1 MSSFSA
7 CLYLVLIFVSPF
19 FLEILTVGVVCCSTL
34 HWCSLISRRGKYLS
48 LFDIFR
54 KLEEKRSG
62 RGKSICG
69 DLQRDEMRPRTYT
82 SLYFYYALSSSYFL
96 NHSPRAAA
104 AVVTDELDK
113 LHRSLTVFF
122 SSSSSAS
129 DEDVTQV
136 LVFDQPPTYHKARKR
151 SKEEEEEKKE

>member
-1 MSSFSA
+1 
-7 CLYLVLIFVSPF
+7 
-19 FLEILTVGVVCCSTL
+19 VCCSTL

-82 SLYFYYALSSSYFL
+82 VSLYFYYALSSSYFL

-122 SSSSSAS
+122 SSSSSAL

-151 SKEEEEEKKE
+151 S

>member
-1 MSSFSA
+1 
-7 CLYLVLIFVSPF
+7 VENPF
-19 FLEILTVGVVCCSTL
+19 AVTCSETKCVPE
-34 HWCSLISRRGKYLS
+34 HIQSLSISTAL
-48 LFDIFR
+48 
-54 KLEEKRSG
+54 
-62 RGKSICG
+62 
-69 DLQRDEMRPRTYT
+69 
-82 SLYFYYALSSSYFL
+82 LSSSYFL

-122 SSSSSAS
+122 SSSSSAL

-151 SKEEEEEKKE
+151 S